1 MAHLV
6 RGRSQQE
13 AFRLALEEARAGTNT
28 TSYVD
33 LVGQANESGWKEFQV
48 DRLEHERQKH
58 WPMVRNSATR

>member
-6 RGRSQQE
+6 RGRNQLE

-33 LVGQANESGWKEFQV
+33 LVGQANECGWKEFQV
-48 DRLEHERQKH
+48 DR
-58 WPMVRNSATR
+58 